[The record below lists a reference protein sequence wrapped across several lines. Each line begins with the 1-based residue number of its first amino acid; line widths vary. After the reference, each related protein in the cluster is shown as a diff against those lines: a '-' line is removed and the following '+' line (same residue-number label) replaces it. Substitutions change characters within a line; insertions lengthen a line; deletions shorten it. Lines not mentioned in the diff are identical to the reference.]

1 MSTPQLANLIARSI
15 TRAVNDAHDRQTA
28 QVEVTKDELLDDVP
42 RYQNYG
48 STSKPPAKGTD
59 CIMIFPGGDR
69 EQGVIIAMENRQ
81 FRLTNLADGEV
92 ALYDDLGNVFKLG
105 RAQVELTAVTKAVVT
120 APIVQ
125 VTAATSATIASGAS
139 SIQITPAG
147 VAITSLTLTH
157 NGKNIGATHQHLN
170 SGGSGTGGIPV

>member
-1 MSTPQLANLIARSI
+1 MSTPQLANMIARAI
-15 TRAVNDAHDRQTA
+15 TRAVDDANPRQTA
-28 QVEVTKDELLDDVP
+28 QVEVTKGELLDDVP

-69 EQGVIIAMENRQ
+69 EQGVVIAMENRQ

-105 RAQVELTAVTKAVVT
+105 RDQVELIAVTKAIVT
-120 APIVQ
+120 APDVEL
-125 VTAATSATIASGAS
+125 VAAASAVITSGAS
-139 SIQITPAG
+139 SIEITPAG
-147 VAITSLTLTH
+147 VAITSLVLTH

-170 SGGSGTGGIPV
+170 SGGPNLGGIPA